1 MKKIIAFLFLF
12 QLSFGQVNPEEV
24 EIVDNEFEN
33 NFYEALKQKAI
44 ENYDKAIISLDKCL
58 QKEPNNPEVYYQLG
72 INYLNQKN
80 YGEAENAFQKAVDLE
95 PKQRWYWNGLYDV
108 YYQTRNFNK
117 SIIIVEKLVT
127 FDANMK
133 EDLVSLYMTT
143 QQFDKAKIVIDDIES
158 KGTLTKAME
167 SYQMQIQSMQKG
179 VKPKVA
185 DLEVAIKN
193 NPNVEQNYIDL
204 IYQYSTE
211 NQEQKAFETAL
222 LLEKEIPNSDL
233 AHVSLVKFHINAND
247 IPKATESYKRVV
259 KSSKIDF
266 KIKQRVLNEYLI
278 FATKNPQLLTEIDNT
293 LTYFDNNVGM
303 DVNKELGKFFYNK
316 NNFELAQKYME
327 KSNAN
332 DIEAIDLLLNIYDF
346 NKQFEKM
353 VKKSEEY
360 IDLFPTKANLYY
372 YAGKGNN
379 NLKNFKKAK
388 DFLEMGIE
396 YVIDNPNLEAGFCKQ
411 FIFCA
416 DGLSDVK
423 MKQTYQKRLDII
435 SKK

>member
-24 EIVDNEFEN
+24 ETAENEFET

-44 ENYDKAIISLDKCL
+44 ENYDKAIVSLDKCL
-58 QKEPNNPEVYYQLG
+58 LKQPNNPEIHYQLG
-72 INYLNQKN
+72 INYLNLKN
-80 YGEAENAFQKAVDLE
+80 YVEAENEFQKAVDLE
-95 PKQRWYWNGLYDV
+95 PTQRWYWNGLYDV
-108 YYQTRNFNK
+108 YYQTKNFNK
-117 SIIIVEKLVT
+117 SIAIVEKLVT

-143 QQFDKAKIVIDDIES
+143 QQFDKAKTVIDDIES

-167 SYQMQIQSMQKG
+167 TYQMQIQSMSNG
-179 VKPKVA
+179 VKPKIT
-185 DLEVAIKN
+185 DLEAALKS
-193 NPNVEQNYIDL
+193 NPKAEQNYIDL
-204 IYQYSTE
+204 IYQYSAE

-247 IPKATESYKRVV
+247 ISKATESYKRVV

-278 FATKNPQLLTEIDNT
+278 FATKNTQLLTEIDNT

-332 DIEAIDLLLNIYDF
+332 DVEAIDLLLNIYDF
-346 NKQFEKM
+346 NKQYEKM
-353 VKKSEEY
+353 AKKSEEY

-388 DFLEMGIE
+388 DFLEMGID

-416 DGLSDVK
+416 DGLSDTK
-423 MKQTYQKRLDII
+423 MKQTYQKRLDTI
-435 SKK
+435 SIK

>member
-24 EIVDNEFEN
+24 ETADNEFEN

-44 ENYDKAIISLDKCL
+44 ENYDKAIISLEKCL
-58 QKEPNNPEVYYQLG
+58 QKEPNNPEVHFQLG
-72 INYLNQKN
+72 VNYLAQKS
-80 YGEAENAFQKAVDLE
+80 YIDAESAFQKAVDLE

-108 YYQTRNFNK
+108 YYQTKDFNK
-117 SIIIVEKLVT
+117 SIPIVEKLVT

-143 QQFDKAKIVIDDIES
+143 QQFDKAKALIDDIES

-167 SYQMQIQSMQKG
+167 SYQMQIQSMTKG
-179 VKPKVA
+179 VKPKVT
-185 DLEVAIKN
+185 DLEAAIKN
-193 NPNVEQNYIDL
+193 NPKAEQNYIDL
-204 IYQYSTE
+204 IYVYSTA
-211 NQEQKAFETAL
+211 NQEEKAFETAL
-222 LLEKEIPNSDL
+222 LLEKEIPNSDMV
-233 AHVSLVKFHINAND
+233 HVSLVKFHINAND

-278 FATKNPQLLTEIDNT
+278 FATKNPQLMTEIDNT

-316 NNFELAQKYME
+316 NSFELAQKYIE
-327 KSNAN
+327 KANAN

-346 NKQFEKM
+346 NKQYEKM
-353 VKKSEEY
+353 AKKSEGF

-388 DFLEMGIE
+388 DFLEMGID
-396 YVIDNPNLEAGFCKQ
+396 YVIDDPHLESGFCKQ
-411 FIFCA
+411 FIICA
-416 DGLSDVK
+416 DGLSDAK
-423 MKQTYQKRLDII
+423 MKQTYQKRLDSI
-435 SKK
+435 SK

>member
-24 EIVDNEFEN
+24 ETAENEFEN

-44 ENYDKAIISLDKCL
+44 ENYDKAIVSLEKCL
-58 QKEPNNPEVYYQLG
+58 QKEPNNPEVHYQLG
-72 INYLNQKN
+72 VNYLNLKN
-80 YGEAENAFQKAVDLE
+80 YVEAENAFQKAVDLE

-108 YYQTRNFNK
+108 YYQTKNFNK
-117 SIIIVEKLVT
+117 SIPIVEKLVT

-133 EDLVSLYMTT
+133 EDLVSLYMNT

-167 SYQMQIQSMQKG
+167 TYQMQIQSMSNG
-179 VKPKVA
+179 VKPKVN
-185 DLEVAIKN
+185 DLQAAIKS
-193 NPNVEQNYIDL
+193 NPKAEQNYIDL
-204 IYQYSTE
+204 IYQYSAE
-211 NQEQKAFETAL
+211 NQEKKAFETAL

-278 FATKNPQLLTEIDNT
+278 FATKNTQLLTEIDNT

-332 DIEAIDLLLNIYDF
+332 DIETIDLLLNIYDF
-346 NKQFEKM
+346 NKQYEKM
-353 VKKSEEY
+353 AKKSEEY
-360 IDLFPTKANLYY
+360 IELFPTKANLYY

-388 DFLEMGIE
+388 DFLEMGID
-396 YVIDNPNLEAGFCKQ
+396 YVIDNPNLEVGFCKQ

-416 DGLSDVK
+416 DGLSDIK
-423 MKQTYQKRLDII
+423 MKQTYQKRLDTI

>member
-72 INYLNQKN
+72 INYLNQKY

-211 NQEQKAFETAL
+211 NQEQKAF
-222 LLEKEIPNSDL
+222 
-233 AHVSLVKFHINAND
+233 
-247 IPKATESYKRVV
+247 
-259 KSSKIDF
+259 
-266 KIKQRVLNEYLI
+266 
-278 FATKNPQLLTEIDNT
+278 
-293 LTYFDNNVGM
+293 
-303 DVNKELGKFFYNK
+303 
-316 NNFELAQKYME
+316 
-327 KSNAN
+327 
-332 DIEAIDLLLNIYDF
+332 
-346 NKQFEKM
+346 
-353 VKKSEEY
+353 
-360 IDLFPTKANLYY
+360 
-372 YAGKGNN
+372 
-379 NLKNFKKAK
+379 
-388 DFLEMGIE
+388 
-396 YVIDNPNLEAGFCKQ
+396 
-411 FIFCA
+411 
-416 DGLSDVK
+416 
-423 MKQTYQKRLDII
+423 
-435 SKK
+435 

>member
-108 YYQTRNFNK
+108 YFQTRNFNK

-247 IPKATESYKRVV
+247 IAKATESYKRVV

>member
-24 EIVDNEFEN
+24 ETAENEFEN

-44 ENYDKAIISLDKCL
+44 ENYDKAIISLEKCL
-58 QKEPNNPEVYYQLG
+58 QKEPNNPEVHYQLG
-72 INYLNQKN
+72 VNYLNQKN
-80 YGEAENAFQKAVDLE
+80 YPAAETAFQKAVDLE

-108 YYQTRNFNK
+108 YYQTKDFNK
-117 SIIIVEKLVT
+117 SIPIVEKLVT

-133 EDLVSLYMTT
+133 EDLVSLYMHT
-143 QQFDKAKIVIDDIES
+143 QQFDKAKSVIDDIES

-179 VKPKVA
+179 VKPKVT
-185 DLEVAIKN
+185 DLEAAIKS
-193 NPNVEQNYIDL
+193 NPKTEQNYIDL
-204 IYQYSTE
+204 IYQYSTT
-211 NQEQKAFETAL
+211 NQEEKAFETAL

-233 AHVSLVKFHINAND
+233 AHVSLIKFHINAND

-259 KSSKIDF
+259 KSNKIDF
-266 KIKQRVLNEYLI
+266 KIKHRVLNEFLI

-293 LTYFDNNVGM
+293 LTYFDNTIGL

-346 NKQFEKM
+346 NKQYEKM
-353 VKKSEEY
+353 AKKSEEY

-388 DFLEMGIE
+388 DFLEMGID
-396 YVIDNPNLEAGFCKQ
+396 YVIDDSNLEAGFCKQ

-416 DGLSDVK
+416 DGLSDAK
-423 MKQTYQKRLDII
+423 LKQTYQKRLDAI

>member
-24 EIVDNEFEN
+24 ETVDNEFEN
-33 NFYEALKQKAI
+33 NFFEALKQKAI
-44 ENYDKAIISLDKCL
+44 ENYDKAIISLEKCV

-72 INYLNQKN
+72 VNYLNQKN
-80 YGEAENAFQKAVDLE
+80 YVEAENAFQKAVDLE

-108 YYQTRNFNK
+108 YYQTKDFNK
-117 SIIIVEKLVT
+117 SIPIVEKLVT

-133 EDLVSLYMTT
+133 EDLVSLFMTT
-143 QQFDKAKIVIDDIES
+143 QQFDKAKSVIDDIES

-167 SYQMQIQSMQKG
+167 SYRMQIQNMSKG
-179 VKPKVA
+179 VKPKTS
-185 DLEVAIKN
+185 DLLTAIKN
-193 NPNVEQNYIDL
+193 NPKSEQNYIDL
-204 IYQYSTE
+204 IYVYSTE
-211 NQEQKAFETAL
+211 NQEEKAFETAL

-266 KIKQRVLNEYLI
+266 KIKHRVLNEFLI

-316 NNFELAQKYME
+316 NSFELAQKYTE

-353 VKKSEEY
+353 AKKSEEY

-388 DFLEMGIE
+388 DFLDMGID
-396 YVIDNPNLEAGFCKQ
+396 YVIDDSNLEAGFCKQ
-411 FIFCA
+411 FIICA
-416 DGLSDVK
+416 DGLSDAK
-423 MKQTYQKRLDII
+423 MKQTYQKRLDAL

>member
-24 EIVDNEFEN
+24 EIVDNEFET

-44 ENYDKAIISLDKCL
+44 ENYDKAIVSLDKCL
-58 QKEPNNPEVYYQLG
+58 LKQPNNPEIHYQLG
-72 INYLNQKN
+72 LNYLNLKN
-80 YGEAENAFQKAVDLE
+80 YVEAENAFQKAVDLE

-108 YYQTRNFNK
+108 YYQTKNFNK
-117 SIIIVEKLVT
+117 SISIVEKLVI

-133 EDLVSLYMTT
+133 EDLVSLYMNT
-143 QQFDKAKIVIDDIES
+143 QQFDKAKSVIEDIES

-167 SYQMQIQSMQKG
+167 TYQMQIQSMQKG
-179 VKPKVA
+179 APPKVT
-185 DLEVAIKN
+185 DLEGAIKN
-193 NPNVEQNYIDL
+193 NPKAEQNYIDL
-204 IYQYSTE
+204 IYQYSTT
-211 NQEQKAFETAL
+211 NQEGKAFETAL
-222 LLEKEIPNSDL
+222 LLEKEIPNSDM
-233 AHVSLVKFHINAND
+233 AHVSLVKFHINASD
-247 IPKATESYKRVV
+247 ISKATESYKRVV
-259 KSSKIDF
+259 KSSKLDF
-266 KIKQRVLNEYLI
+266 KIKHRVLNEFLI

-293 LTYFDNNVGM
+293 LMYFDASSGM

-327 KSNAN
+327 KSSSS

-353 VKKSEEY
+353 TKKSEEY

-388 DFLEMGIE
+388 DFLEMGID
-396 YVIDNPNLEAGFCKQ
+396 YVIDDPNLEAGFCKQ
-411 FIFCA
+411 FILCA
-416 DGLSDVK
+416 DGISDAK
-423 MKQTYQKRLDII
+423 MKQTYQKRLDSL

>member
-12 QLSFGQVNPEEV
+12 QFSFGQINPEEV
-24 EIVDNEFEN
+24 ETTQNEFEN

-44 ENYDKAIISLDKCL
+44 ENYDKAIVALEKCL
-58 QKEPNNPEVYYQLG
+58 QKEPNNPEVHYQLG
-72 INYLNQKN
+72 VNYLNQKN
-80 YGEAENAFQKAVDLE
+80 YVEAENAFQKAVDLE

-108 YYQTRNFNK
+108 YYQTKNFNK
-117 SIIIVEKLVT
+117 SIPIVEKLAT

-143 QQFDKAKIVIDDIES
+143 QQFDKAKMVIEDIES

-167 SYQMQIQSMQKG
+167 TYQMQIQSMQKD
-179 VKPKVA
+179 VKPKVG
-185 DLEVAIKN
+185 DLEQAIKI
-193 NPNVEQNYIDL
+193 NPKAEQHYIEL
-204 IYQYSTE
+204 IYQYSAN
-211 NQEQKAFETAL
+211 NQEGKAFETAL
-222 LLEKEIPNSDL
+222 ILEKEIPNSDMV
-233 AHVSLVKFHINAND
+233 HVSLVKFYINDNN
-247 IPKATESYKRVV
+247 ISKATESYKRVV
-259 KSSKIDF
+259 KSTKIDF
-266 KIKQRVLNEYLI
+266 KIKHRVLNEYLI

-327 KSNAN
+327 KATSN
-332 DIEAIDLLLNIYDF
+332 DMETIDLLLNIYDF
-346 NKQFEKM
+346 NQQYEKM

-379 NLKNFKKAK
+379 NLKNFRKAK
-388 DFLEMGIE
+388 DFLEMGID
-396 YVIDNPNLEAGFCKQ
+396 YVIDNPNLEIGFCKQ
-411 FIFCA
+411 FIICA
-416 DGLSDVK
+416 EGLSDTK
-423 MKQTYQKRLDII
+423 TKQTYQKRLDAL

>member
-12 QLSFGQVNPEEV
+12 QLSFGQVNPEKV
-24 EIVDNEFEN
+24 ESAENEFET

-44 ENYDKAIISLDKCL
+44 ENYDKAIISLEKCL
-58 QKEPNNPEVYYQLG
+58 QKEPNNPEVHYQLG
-72 INYLNQKN
+72 VNYLNQRN
-80 YGEAENAFQKAVDLE
+80 YVEAESAFQKAVDLE

-108 YYQTRNFNK
+108 YYQTKNFNK
-117 SIIIVEKLVT
+117 SIPIVEKLVT

-167 SYQMQIQSMQKG
+167 TYQMQIQSMSNG

-185 DLEVAIKN
+185 DLEAAIKS
-193 NPNVEQNYIDL
+193 NPKSEQNYIDL

-222 LLEKEIPNSDL
+222 LLEKELPNSDL
-233 AHVSLVKFHINAND
+233 VHVSLIKFRINAND

-259 KSSKIDF
+259 KSNKIDF
-266 KIKQRVLNEYLI
+266 KIKHRVLNEFLI
-278 FATKNPQLLTEIDNT
+278 FATKNPQLLIEIDNT
-293 LTYFDNNVGM
+293 LTYFDNNVGL

-316 NNFELAQKYME
+316 NNFDLAQKYME

-346 NKQFEKM
+346 NKQYEKM
-353 VKKSEEY
+353 AKKSEEY

-396 YVIDNPNLEAGFCKQ
+396 YVIDNPNLDAGFCKQ
-411 FIFCA
+411 FIICA
-416 DGLSDVK
+416 DGLSDTK
-423 MKQTYQKRLDII
+423 MRQTYQKRLDAL

>member
-72 INYLNQKN
+72 INYLNQKY

-247 IPKATESYKRVV
+247 IAKATESYKRVV

-316 NNFELAQKYME
+316 NNFEVAQKYME

>member
-24 EIVDNEFEN
+24 ETAENEFEN

-44 ENYDKAIISLDKCL
+44 ENYDKAIVSLEKCL
-58 QKEPNNPEVYYQLG
+58 QKEPNNPEIHYQLG
-72 INYLNQKN
+72 INYLAQKN
-80 YGEAENAFQKAVDLE
+80 YVEAENAFQKAVDLE
-95 PKQRWYWNGLYDV
+95 PKQRWYLNGLYDV

-117 SIIIVEKLVT
+117 SIAIVEKLVT

-143 QQFDKAKIVIDDIES
+143 QQFDKAKLVIDDIES

-167 SYQMQIQSMQKG
+167 TYQMQIQSMSNG
-179 VKPKVA
+179 VKPKVT
-185 DLEVAIKN
+185 DLEAALKS
-193 NPNVEQNYIDL
+193 NPKAEQNYIDL
-204 IYQYSTE
+204 IYQYSTT
-211 NQEQKAFETAL
+211 NQENKAFETAL

-233 AHVSLVKFHINAND
+233 AHVSLVKFYINAND
-247 IPKATESYKRVV
+247 IPNATESYKRVV

-266 KIKQRVLNEYLI
+266 KIKHRVLNEFLI
-278 FATKNPQLLTEIDNT
+278 FATKNPQLLSEIDNT
-293 LTYFDNNVGM
+293 LTYFDNTIGM

-316 NNFELAQKYME
+316 NNFELAQKYTE

-353 VKKSEEY
+353 AKKSEEY

-372 YAGKGNN
+372 YAGKGYN

-388 DFLEMGIE
+388 DFLEMGID
-396 YVIDNPNLEAGFCKQ
+396 YVIDDSNLEAGFCKQ

-416 DGLSDVK
+416 DGLSDAK
-423 MKQTYQKRLDII
+423 LKQTYQKRLDAL

>member
-1 MKKIIAFLFLF
+1 MKKIIAFLFFF
-12 QLSFGQVNPEEV
+12 QISFGQVNPEEV
-24 EIVDNEFEN
+24 ETAQNEFEN

-44 ENYDKAIISLDKCL
+44 ENYDKAIVSLEKCL
-58 QKEPNNPEVYYQLG
+58 QKEPNNPEVHYQLG
-72 INYLNQKN
+72 VNYLNLKN
-80 YGEAENAFQKAVDLE
+80 YTEAESAFQKAVDLE

-108 YYQTRNFNK
+108 YYQTKNFNK
-117 SIIIVEKLVT
+117 SIPIVEKLVT

-167 SYQMQIQSMQKG
+167 TYQMQIQSMSNG

-185 DLEVAIKN
+185 DLQAAIKS
-193 NPNVEQNYIDL
+193 NPKAEQNYIDL
-204 IYQYSTE
+204 IYQFSTE
-211 NQEQKAFETAL
+211 NQEEKAFETAL

-233 AHVSLVKFHINAND
+233 VHVSLVKFYINAND

-266 KIKQRVLNEYLI
+266 KIKHRVLNEFLI

-327 KSNAN
+327 KSNVN
-332 DIEAIDLLLNIYDF
+332 DIDAIDLLLNIYDF
-346 NKQFEKM
+346 NKQYEKM
-353 VKKSEEY
+353 AKKSEEY

-388 DFLEMGIE
+388 DFLEMGID

-416 DGLSDVK
+416 DGLSDAK
-423 MKQTYQKRLDII
+423 MKQIYQKRLDEM

>member
-24 EIVDNEFEN
+24 ETVDNEFEN

-247 IPKATESYKRVV
+247 IAKATESYKRVV

-388 DFLEMGIE
+388 DFLEMGID
-396 YVIDNPNLEAGFCKQ
+396 YVIDNPNLEVGFCKQ
-411 FIFCA
+411 FIICA
-416 DGLSDVK
+416 DGLSDIK
-423 MKQTYQKRLDII
+423 MKQTYQKRLDTI

>member
-33 NFYEALKQKAI
+33 NFYEALYQKAI

-247 IPKATESYKRVV
+247 IAKATESYKRVV

>member
-72 INYLNQKN
+72 INYLNQKY

-95 PKQRWYWNGLYDV
+95 PKQRWYWIGLYDV

-247 IPKATESYKRVV
+247 IAKATESYKRVV

>member
-24 EIVDNEFEN
+24 ETVDNEFEN

-44 ENYDKAIISLDKCL
+44 ENYDKAIVSLEKCL
-58 QKEPNNPEVYYQLG
+58 QKEPNNPEIHYQLG
-72 INYLNQKN
+72 VNYLNQKN
-80 YGEAENAFQKAVDLE
+80 YVEAENAFQKAVDLE

-117 SIIIVEKLVT
+117 SIPIVEKLVT
-127 FDANMK
+127 FDVNMK

-143 QQFDKAKIVIDDIES
+143 QQFDKAKTVIDDIES
-158 KGTLTKAME
+158 KGTLSKAME

-179 VKPKVA
+179 VPPKVT
-185 DLEVAIKN
+185 DLEAAIKS
-193 NPNVEQNYIDL
+193 NPKAEQNYIDL
-204 IYQYSTE
+204 IYQYSTT
-211 NQEQKAFETAL
+211 NQEEKAFETAL

-266 KIKQRVLNEYLI
+266 KIKHRVLNEFLI
-278 FATKNPQLLTEIDNT
+278 FATKNTQLLTEIDNT
-293 LTYFDNNVGM
+293 LTYFDNTVGM

-316 NNFELAQKYME
+316 NNFELAQKYIE
-327 KSNAN
+327 KSNEK

-353 VKKSEEY
+353 AKKSEEY

-388 DFLEMGIE
+388 DFLDMGID
-396 YVIDNPNLEAGFCKQ
+396 YVIEDSNLEAGFCKQ

-416 DGLSDVK
+416 DGLSDAK
-423 MKQTYQKRLDII
+423 LKQIYQKRLDAL

>member
-12 QLSFGQVNPEEV
+12 QISFGQVNPEDV
-24 EIVDNEFEN
+24 ATVDNEFEN

-44 ENYDKAIISLDKCL
+44 ENYDKAIISLEKCL
-58 QKEPNNPEVYYQLG
+58 QTEPNNPEVHFQLG
-72 INYLNQKN
+72 VNYLALKS
-80 YGEAENAFQKAVDLE
+80 YTDAETSFQKAVDLE

-133 EDLVSLYMTT
+133 EDLVSLYMNT

-167 SYQMQIQSMQKG
+167 TYQMQIQSMSNG
-179 VKPKVA
+179 VKPKVY
-185 DLEVAIKN
+185 DLQAAIKS
-193 NPNVEQNYIDL
+193 NPKAEQNYIDL
-204 IYQYSTE
+204 IYQYSAE
-211 NQEQKAFETAL
+211 NQEKKAFETAL

-278 FATKNPQLLTEIDNT
+278 FATKNTQLLTEIDNT

-346 NKQFEKM
+346 NKQYEKM
-353 VKKSEEY
+353 AKKSEEY

-388 DFLEMGIE
+388 DFLEMGID
-396 YVIDNPNLEAGFCKQ
+396 YVIDNPNLEVGFCKQ

-416 DGLSDVK
+416 DGLSDIK
-423 MKQTYQKRLDII
+423 MKQTYQKRLDTI